1 MDSYGSQPIEFSLVY
16 DYHRI
21 LVRTHLT
28 LFPEFQYNTTPT
40 LKHRMSVT
48 KQQID
53 VAMDK
58 VWDDIQSTV
67 GPLTVEEFKVMLA
80 KVLFPEPESDS
91 EKSDSSS
98 ASKRGRKKGPMSE
111 DAKAAMVAKRKATLA
126 AKAAQPV
133 ESKPEEPKVAAIAVK
148 MVKPKK
154 VKEDKPK
161 MSKED
166 RSAAAKARWE
176 SKTEEEKE
184 AIKAN
189 LAAARAAKKAAKAE

>member
-1 MDSYGSQPIEFSLVY
+1 
-16 DYHRI
+16 
-21 LVRTHLT
+21 
-28 LFPEFQYNTTPT
+28 
-40 LKHRMSVT
+40 MSVT

-53 VAMDK
+53 AGLDK

-67 GPLTVEEFKVMLA
+67 GPLTVEEFKAMLA
-80 KVLFPEPESDS
+80 KVLFPQPEE
-91 EKSDSSS
+91 EKSDSEGST

-126 AKAAQPV
+126 AKAQAPK
-133 ESKPEEPKVAAIAVK
+133 EDKPEEPKVAAIAVK

-154 VKEDKPK
+154 VNDKPK

-176 SKTEEEKE
+176 AKSEEEKE

>member
-1 MDSYGSQPIEFSLVY
+1 
-16 DYHRI
+16 
-21 LVRTHLT
+21 
-28 LFPEFQYNTTPT
+28 
-40 LKHRMSVT
+40 MSVT

-53 VAMDK
+53 AGLDK

-67 GPLTVEEFKVMLA
+67 GPLTVEEFKAMLA
-80 KVLFPEPESDS
+80 KVLFPQPEE
-91 EKSDSSS
+91 EKSDSEGST

-133 ESKPEEPKVAAIAVK
+133 EPKVEEPKVAAIAVK

-154 VKEDKPK
+154 VKEEKPK

-176 SKTEEEKE
+176 SKTDEEKE

>member
-1 MDSYGSQPIEFSLVY
+1 
-16 DYHRI
+16 
-21 LVRTHLT
+21 
-28 LFPEFQYNTTPT
+28 
-40 LKHRMSVT
+40 MSVT

-53 VAMDK
+53 AGLDK

-67 GPLTVEEFKVMLA
+67 GPLTVEEFKAMLA
-80 KVLFPEPESDS
+80 KVLFPQPEE
-91 EKSDSSS
+91 EKSDSEGST
-98 ASKRGRKKGPMSE
+98 ASKRGRKKGPMSD
-111 DAKAAMVAKRKATLA
+111 DAKAAMVAKRKATMA
-126 AKAAQPV
+126 AKAQAPK
-133 ESKPEEPKVAAIAVK
+133 EEKPEEPKVAAIAVK

-154 VKEDKPK
+154 VNDKPK

-176 SKTEEEKE
+176 AKSEEEKE

>member
-1 MDSYGSQPIEFSLVY
+1 
-16 DYHRI
+16 
-21 LVRTHLT
+21 
-28 LFPEFQYNTTPT
+28 
-40 LKHRMSVT
+40 MSVT

-53 VAMDK
+53 AGLDK

-67 GPLTVEEFKVMLA
+67 GPLTVEEFKAMLA
-80 KVLFPEPESDS
+80 KVLFPEPESE
-91 EKSDSSS
+91 EKSDSEGST

-126 AKAAQPV
+126 AKAQAPK
-133 ESKPEEPKVAAIAVK
+133 EDKPEEPKVAAIAVK
-148 MVKPKK
+148 MVKAKK
-154 VKEDKPK
+154 VNDKPK

-176 SKTEEEKE
+176 AKSEEEKA

>member
-1 MDSYGSQPIEFSLVY
+1 
-16 DYHRI
+16 
-21 LVRTHLT
+21 
-28 LFPEFQYNTTPT
+28 
-40 LKHRMSVT
+40 MSVT

-53 VAMDK
+53 AGLDK

-67 GPLTVEEFKVMLA
+67 GPLTVEEFKAMLA
-80 KVLFPEPESDS
+80 KVLFPQPEEPSDS
-91 EKSDSSS
+91 EGST

-126 AKAAQPV
+126 AKAQAPK
-133 ESKPEEPKVAAIAVK
+133 EDKPEEPKVAAIAVK

-154 VKEDKPK
+154 EKVEKPK

-176 SKTEEEKE
+176 AKSEEEKE

>member
-1 MDSYGSQPIEFSLVY
+1 
-16 DYHRI
+16 
-21 LVRTHLT
+21 
-28 LFPEFQYNTTPT
+28 
-40 LKHRMSVT
+40 MSAT

-53 VAMDK
+53 AGLDK

-67 GPLTVEEFKVMLA
+67 GPLTVEEFKSMLA
-80 KVLFPEPESDS
+80 KVLFPEPES
-91 EKSDSSS
+91 EKSDSEGST
-98 ASKRGRKKGPMSE
+98 ASKRGRKKGPMTE
-111 DAKAAMVAKRKATLA
+111 EAKAAMVAKRKATLA
-126 AKAAQPV
+126 AKAQEPK
-133 ESKPEEPKVAAIAVK
+133 EDKPEEPKVAAIAVK

-154 VKEDKPK
+154 ANEKPK

-189 LAAARAAKKAAKAE
+189 LAAARAAKKAAKTE

>member
-1 MDSYGSQPIEFSLVY
+1 
-16 DYHRI
+16 
-21 LVRTHLT
+21 
-28 LFPEFQYNTTPT
+28 
-40 LKHRMSVT
+40 MSVT

-53 VAMDK
+53 AGLDK

-67 GPLTVEEFKVMLA
+67 GPLTVEEFKALLA
-80 KVLFPEPESDS
+80 KVLFPEE
-91 EKSDSSS
+91 EKSDSEGST

-126 AKAAQPV
+126 AKAQAPK
-133 ESKPEEPKVAAIAVK
+133 EDKPEPKVEEPKVAAIAVK

-154 VKEDKPK
+154 VKEEKPK

-189 LAAARAAKKAAKAE
+189 LAAARAAKAAKAE

>member
-1 MDSYGSQPIEFSLVY
+1 
-16 DYHRI
+16 
-21 LVRTHLT
+21 
-28 LFPEFQYNTTPT
+28 
-40 LKHRMSVT
+40 MSVT

-53 VAMDK
+53 AGLDK

-67 GPLTVEEFKVMLA
+67 GPLTVEEFKAMLA
-80 KVLFPEPESDS
+80 KVLFPELESE
-91 EKSDSSS
+91 EKSDSEGST

-111 DAKAAMVAKRKATLA
+111 DAKAAMVAKRKATMA

-133 ESKPEEPKVAAIAVK
+133 EPKVEPKVAAIAVK

-176 SKTEEEKE
+176 SKTDEEKE

>member
-1 MDSYGSQPIEFSLVY
+1 M
-16 DYHRI
+16 
-21 LVRTHLT
+21 RTHLT
-28 LFPEFQYNTTPT
+28 LFPEFQSTTLPYYP
-40 LKHRMSVT
+40 KHRMSAT

-53 VAMDK
+53 AGLDK

-67 GPLTVEEFKVMLA
+67 GPLTVEEFKAMLA
-80 KVLFPEPESDS
+80 KVLFPEPESE
-91 EKSDSSS
+91 EKSDSEGST

-111 DAKAAMVAKRKATLA
+111 DAKAAMVAKRKATMA
-126 AKAAQPV
+126 AKAQAPK
-133 ESKPEEPKVAAIAVK
+133 EDKPEEPKVAAIAVK

-154 VKEDKPK
+154 VKEEKPK

-176 SKTEEEKE
+176 SKSEEEKE